1 MRRASLLFGLLAIGC
16 ASEQQPAPSTGVN
29 DTCIYEKKG
38 RVSLLVDAEPIEQ
51 SRVTAKFATITISS
65 RAPKC
70 TVRQIAGCTVTECVR
85 ADPTGTQCI
94 AGEAITTAGP
104 ITVSGGDKP
113 ALTMNADGKQ
123 SYAGFSSAGTRWAP
137 GTEVTVD
144 AEGSTVPAFNAK
156 LTFPSRVAITGPP
169 DYVAKKNPIPLDW
182 KTGVPLTWTPGV
194 GTVYLHLT
202 QGDPELRKQTD
213 IECEAESSAGAYT
226 IPSDTLA
233 QLEGTRD
240 TNSANATV
248 EVAGRARVELKAG
261 EFNVLVE
268 ALHREEPRYLVL
280 SLEGAVP
287 K

>member
-1 MRRASLLFGLLAIGC
+1 MSFALLAIGC
-16 ASEQQPAPSTGVN
+16 ASEEQPAPSSGIN
-29 DTCIYEKKG
+29 DTCVYEKQG
-38 RVSLLVDAEPIEQ
+38 RVQLIVDAEPIEQ
-51 SRVTAKFATITISS
+51 SRVTAKFATLTISS

-85 ADPTGTQCI
+85 AEPTGTQCI

-104 ITVSGGDKP
+104 ISVAGGDKP

-123 SYAGFSSAGTRWAP
+123 TYAGISSSGTRWAP

-144 AEGSTVPAFNAK
+144 AEGSDVPAFNAK
-156 LTFPSRVAITGPP
+156 VTFPSRVEITGPP

-182 KTGVPLTWTPGV
+182 KTGVPLTWKPGV

-213 IECEAESSAGAYT
+213 IECEADSATGAYT
-226 IPSDTLA
+226 IPSETLA

-240 TNSANATV
+240 SKTANATLD
-248 EVAGRARVELKAG
+248 VAGRARVELKAG
-261 EFNVLVE
+261 AFDVLVE
-268 ALHREEPRYLVL
+268 ALHREESRYLVL
-280 SLEGAVP
+280 SLDGAVP